1 MASKKFLHDLDLI
14 GVSELKSARI
24 HNVSAMQMAAM
35 QGGLG
40 FSNVG
45 MIVYNTTDSTLYTWN
60 GSSFDKYA
68 YEVLGDVQFKGVINP
83 VSSASIVPAAGH
95 QYVVDTAGELSTQ
108 TGTITYSPS
117 ATVEVGDVVLF
128 TSATTASI
136 IERSLDQATT
146 SSLGTIRIAEQGEVD
161 AGVVADEAVTPATLH
176 GYVNPEFA
184 ADRARLTQLEADS
197 GTLAADLLAETSARE
212 AADTTLQ
219 NNIDTEEAARIAA
232 DTTLQLNID
241 SEASARAAAV
251 TSLQNNI
258 NDEAALRIAGDA
270 TLQANIDS
278 AIAAGLAADAVLAG
292 DIATEAAAR
301 SSADT
306 LLQDGIQ
313 QEAASRVAADS
324 ALQDNIDAEA
334 TARAAADTALDGRVT
349 TLEGRANV
357 LVYTASANLVSDTAV
372 TISHNLNLTNKDVFV
387 INVMDSGEQV
397 SVAVN
402 SVDEHVLTLTSS
414 IDVTGAVVTIIG
426 F

>member
-1 MASKKFLHDLDLI
+1 MASKKFLHDLDLL
-14 GVSELKSARI
+14 GVSELKNARI
-24 HNVSAMQMAAM
+24 HNMSAMQMAAA

-83 VSSASIVPAAGH
+83 VSSASVVPVIGH
-95 QYVVDTAGELSTQ
+95 QYVVDTAGSLSTQ
-108 TGTITYSPS
+108 GDTITYSPS

-146 SSLGTIRIAEQGEVD
+146 TTLGTLRIAEQGEVD
-161 AGVVADEAVTPATLH
+161 AGIVADEAVTPETLH

-184 ADRARLTQLEADS
+184 ADRARLTALETDS

-270 TLQANIDS
+270 TLQANIDG
-278 AIAAGLAADAVLAG
+278 AIAAGQAVDAGLAAD
-292 DIATEAAAR
+292 IATETAARAAA
-301 SSADT
+301 DT
-306 LLQDGIQ
+306 TLQSNIEA
-313 QEAASRVAADS
+313 EAASRVAADGV
-324 ALQDNIDAEA
+324 LQDNIDAEA
-334 TARAAADTALDGRVT
+334 AARAAADTALDGRVS
-349 TLEGRANV
+349 TLETRANV
-357 LVYTASANLVSDTAV
+357 LVYTASANLVSETAV
-372 TISHNLNLTNKDVFV
+372 TVSHNLGLTNKDAFV

-402 SVDEHVLTLTSS
+402 SVNANSLTLTAS